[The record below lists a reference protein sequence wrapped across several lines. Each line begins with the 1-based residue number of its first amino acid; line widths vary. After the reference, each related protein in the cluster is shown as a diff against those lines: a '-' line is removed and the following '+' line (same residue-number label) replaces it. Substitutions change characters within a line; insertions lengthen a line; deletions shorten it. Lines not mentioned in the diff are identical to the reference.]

1 MGNGKIS
8 PTVEWLVEMMDQ
20 RFTIPGTKFRFGYD
34 ALLGLI
40 PGLGDMIGSLIST
53 ALVLEA
59 LRQRVPWRVVARML
73 FNIWLDGT
81 LGSVPVVGDVFDFY
95 FKSNRKNLALLR
107 KYA

>member
-20 RFTIPGTKFRFGYD
+20 RFAIPGTNFRFGYD

-40 PGLGDMIGSLIST
+40 PGLGDVLGSLIST
-53 ALVLEA
+53 ALVIEA
-59 LRQRVPWRVVARML
+59 LRHKVPWRVIARML

-81 LGSVPVVGDVFDFY
+81 LGAVPVIGDAFDLY
-95 FKSNRKNLALLR
+95 FMANRKNLAILR